1 MSEPLAV
8 FCARIKR
15 EIFAEL
21 SDRKPPSQGS
31 FDEALWAEANE
42 KGAPQMG
49 STVFHPHKIVI
60 EFLYH
65 DPLASA
71 IVFPVTITPPERV
84 VFMPVPD
91 WVIQTIWQGEVA
103 GSFRFESEAQ
113 KMLESFQNLLSIDEN
128 IRLFEKPL
136 PTTRE

>member
-1 MSEPLAV
+1 MSESLAV

-31 FDEALWAEANE
+31 FLESLWAEANE
-42 KGAPQMG
+42 KGAPQIG
-49 STVFHPHKIVI
+49 STVFHPHKVVF

-71 IVFPVTITPPERV
+71 MILPVTITPTERI

-91 WVIQTIWQGEVA
+91 WVIETIWQGEVA
-103 GSFRFESEAQ
+103 GSFRFESEARR
-113 KMLESFQNLLSIDEN
+113 MLDSFQNMLSVEEN